1 MVTVEPGIPVKQAPE
16 SSIDAAAP
24 LHSDSRDVTC
34 RNPEISAMQQQSEEQ
49 KPSKKK
55 RVRSV
60 VFECLFYAVL
70 IAVIVMVYS
79 ATSGSG
85 TAPRSVFGYTFSTVL
100 TGSMQSEL
108 PQGSL
113 IVTRHVDP
121 NTLKVDDNITFM
133 QKDGTTVTHK
143 IVGIHENY
151 EQSGIRA
158 FVTMGIE
165 NGMADDGVVW
175 ADNVVGKVI
184 WHNLFLGEAFS
195 YVKTNLLFV
204 GAMAV
209 LAIGF
214 IVALRV
220 FIASGK
226 KKPGSNEAKEQ
237 CKKRQE
243 G

>member
-1 MVTVEPGIPVKQAPE
+1 MEPVKPGAPAGQE
-16 SSIDAAAP
+16 PDSGTGGAAP
-24 LHSDSRDVTC
+24 LHSDSKDVTQLE
-34 RNPEISAMQQQSEEQ
+34 PEISATQQQSEEQ

-55 RVRSV
+55 RVRSII
-60 VFECLFYAVL
+60 FECLFYAVL
-70 IAVIVMVYS
+70 IAVIVIVYS
-79 ATSGSG
+79 ATQGSG
-85 TAPRSVFGYTFSTVL
+85 NAPRSIFGYTFSTVL
-100 TGSMQSEL
+100 TSSMQSEL

-113 IVTRHVDP
+113 VVTQQVDP
-121 NTLKVDDNITFM
+121 NTLKADDNITFM

-151 EQSGIRA
+151 EQSGMRA

-209 LAIGF
+209 LVIGF

-220 FIASGK
+220 FIASSRKNSG
-226 KKPGSNEAKEQ
+226 GAKS
-237 CKKRQE
+237 K
-243 G
+243 